1 MVTRRETFA
10 GIAALGAGAV
20 LQPNGAPL
28 RVGVVD
34 LLRVLK
40 EPKAIQAI
48 DEQLRGWIDR
58 EQAPLKAMQNELK
71 EIEARI
77 ELLDANG
84 PDARTAKR
92 DLEHKSVEF
101 KYAFNAADAERQ
113 TRIKAARK
121 LGFEIAQKAIGDVA
135 KSLGLHLVLQARG
148 GDLDGETES
157 AVSAEIY
164 LRTVLYA
171 DGALDITSDVLS
183 VLNR

>member
-1 MVTRRETFA
+1 MVTRRETFT
-10 GIAALGAGAV
+10 GLAALGAGAL
-20 LQPNGAPL
+20 LQPSGAPL

-40 EPKAIQAI
+40 EPKAIQTI
-48 DEQLRGWIDR
+48 DEQLRSWIDK
-58 EQAPLKAMQNELK
+58 EQAPLKAMQEQLK
-71 EIEARI
+71 ELEAKIELMDGASAEAR
-77 ELLDANG
+77 
-84 PDARTAKR
+84 TMKR

-113 TRIKAARK
+113 ERIKAARK
-121 LGFEIAQKAIGDVA
+121 LGFEVAQRAIADVA
-135 KSLGLHLVLQARG
+135 RSKGLHLIVQARG
-148 GDLDGETES
+148 GDIDGETES

-171 DGALDITSDVLS
+171 DAALDITPDVLS

>member
-1 MVTRRETFA
+1 MVTRRDAFT
-10 GIAALGAGAV
+10 GLAALGAGALV
-20 LQPNGAPL
+20 QPSGAAL

-34 LLRVLK
+34 LFRVLK
-40 EPKAIQAI
+40 EPKAIHTI
-48 DEQLRGWIDR
+48 DEQLKAWIDK
-58 EQAPLKAMQNELK
+58 EQAPLNAKHDEL
-71 EIEARI
+71 EDLEAKV
-77 ELLDANG
+77 ELLAQNT
-84 PDARTAKR
+84 PEALAARR
-92 DLEHKSVEF
+92 ELEHKRVEF